1 MTDETHTPAQRVQE
15 CLAAH
20 GIAWHIVELPSRAH
34 SAKETAQALGCR
46 AEQVVKSLVFRGRLT
61 HEPILV
67 LASGPNRVNEQKLS
81 ALVAE
86 PVQQADAAFVHQRTG
101 FAVGSVPPVGH
112 IEALATFIDED
123 LLRYEELWAGAGIPN
138 TVCKFYPADLV
149 SVSGGR
155 VVSIT

>member
-1 MTDETHTPAQRVQE
+1 M
-15 CLAAH
+15 
-20 GIAWHIVELPSRAH
+20 
-34 SAKETAQALGCR
+34 
-46 AEQVVKSLVFRGRLT
+46 
-61 HEPILV
+61 

-112 IEALATFIDED
+112 IASLATFIDED